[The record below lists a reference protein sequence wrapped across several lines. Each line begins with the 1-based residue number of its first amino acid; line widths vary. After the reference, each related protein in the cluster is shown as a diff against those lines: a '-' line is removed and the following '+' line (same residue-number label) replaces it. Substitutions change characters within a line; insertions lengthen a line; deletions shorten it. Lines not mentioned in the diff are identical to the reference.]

1 MKKQRIAACIGL
13 VFIIVSVL
21 CVISVG
27 FIPHF
32 RDLLMAVSTVT
43 FLIAVT
49 ILGILVHQRKA
60 QAEEKQQDDSPKE
73 A

>member
-1 MKKQRIAACIGL
+1 M
-13 VFIIVSVL
+13 
-21 CVISVG
+21 G

-60 QAEEKQQDDSPKE
+60 QAEEKQQDESPKE